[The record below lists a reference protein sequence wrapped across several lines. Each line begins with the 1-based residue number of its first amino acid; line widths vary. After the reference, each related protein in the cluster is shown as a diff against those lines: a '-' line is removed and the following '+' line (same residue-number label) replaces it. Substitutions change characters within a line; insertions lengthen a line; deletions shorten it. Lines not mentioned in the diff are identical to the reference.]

1 MLIAIIIM
9 ATVSYLLSEITKL
22 ELKKKTMN
30 YYQNDHQQF
39 SFITSFFFLTFV
51 NKHTENKSWRRCR
64 LCFRGRMQCWW
75 IFGFETDYTGSL

>member
-39 SFITSFFFLTFV
+39 SFITSFFF
-51 NKHTENKSWRRCR
+51 
-64 LCFRGRMQCWW
+64 
-75 IFGFETDYTGSL
+75 

>member
-22 ELKKKTMN
+22 ELKK
-30 YYQNDHQQF
+30 NDELLPKRPSTVFFHNL
-39 SFITSFFFLTFV
+39 IFFLTFA